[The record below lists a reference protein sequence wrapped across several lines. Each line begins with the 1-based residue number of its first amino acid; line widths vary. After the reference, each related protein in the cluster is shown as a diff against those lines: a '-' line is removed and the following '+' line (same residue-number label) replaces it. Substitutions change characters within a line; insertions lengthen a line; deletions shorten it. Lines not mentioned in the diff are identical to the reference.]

1 MTILVAKIGAALL
14 ALTLIIT
21 ALIAMQVQDLVV
33 GSVTVGN
40 EYNATTTGD
49 FVSGGGTEFLGVLKS
64 KGGAIGSVVLTG
76 TAAGS
81 ITFFNATTSDVGAR
95 ASSLSTSSI
104 QLIHIPAS
112 TAVGTYV
119 YDVSFPIG
127 ILIQT
132 IGAQPTTTM
141 TGR

>member
-21 ALIAMQVQDLVV
+21 ALIAMQVQDLSL

-40 EYNATTTGD
+40 EYNATTTGE
-49 FVSGGGTEFLGVLKS
+49 FVSDSSTASIGVLKNR
-64 KGGAIGSVVLTG
+64 GGVIGSVVITG
-76 TAAGS
+76 TGGS
-81 ITFFNATTSDVGAR
+81 ITFFNATTSDIGAR

-132 IGAQPTTTM
+132 IGAQPTTTI
-141 TGR
+141 TWR